1 MPHTSG
7 IPADRYLLPQPAG
20 NSVKM
25 QAEEVLVLQI
35 RPKARQGCCQPGP
48 PAYHSPPPPEGR
60 TNGPWEGS
68 LLPTTLPL
76 SSG

>member
-20 NSVKM
+20 NSMKM
-25 QAEEVLVLQI
+25 QAKEVLVPQI
-35 RPKARQGCCQPGP
+35 RPEARRGCCQPGP
-48 PAYHSPPPPEGR
+48 PAYHSPPSPEGR
-60 TNGPWEGS
+60 TDGPWEGS